1 MLNLVRGSRSEFHGF
16 ESHPIQHAIY
26 QSHAR
31 LIASTLSRLLNISG
45 QFHQHFTCAIFVHKC
60 FFCQNVQL
68 EKSCANHFHT
78 KNVCIKCW
86 WNWPKVSISP
96 TFYEQLL
103 CVQIPKGPK
112 IHSSFQSFL
121 HFWDLCEWKL
131 LAKCWLNW
139 LQVIC
144 VPDTESWHVTKKLS
158 NTREVVT
165 SHNFRMSGWSF
176 KVAFF
181 SKLLF

>member
-1 MLNLVRGSRSEFHGF
+1 MTIFKEILSHFAYFSKIHWFLNTKFKILFSMQPARPRFG
-16 ESHPIQHAIY
+16 
-26 QSHAR
+26 SHAAR
-31 LIASTLSRLLNISG
+31 ESLW
-45 QFHQHFTCAIFVHKC
+45 V
-60 FFCQNVQL
+60 
-68 EKSCANHFHT
+68 
-78 KNVCIKCW
+78 W
-86 WNWPKVSISP
+86 DPWPKVSISP
-96 TFYEQLL
+96 TFYEQLS

-131 LAKCWLNW
+131 LVKCWLNW

-165 SHNFRMSGWSF
+165 SHNFRMSGWSV

-181 SKLLF
+181 QNYFFNLA